1 MGSTAVPSIAA
12 AASSGVVF
20 KGRPPAE
27 KANGFNTFEWP
38 ALGSALFGISRLQDQ
53 SARGISWAGAPPRDQ
68 NCATGPMLTICPQR
82 PDTGSPALGEAAE
95 PDHGRGRRWIFGA
108 ATFVGMR
115 RAGPML
121 WCFT

>member
-53 SARGISWAGAPPRDQ
+53 PASGSARFRISPQEGSVGPERHLAIRTARRGRCSRYAPNVP
-68 NCATGPMLTICPQR
+68 T
-82 PDTGSPALGEAAE
+82 
-95 PDHGRGRRWIFGA
+95 RGRRH
-108 ATFVGMR
+108 
-115 RAGPML
+115 
-121 WCFT
+121 